1 MFNSTFKV
9 VYFVEL
15 LLITVVRSAHTSKYR
30 KLDTIVDRKTAVD
43 VVFLALTGI
52 GMIVPIVYVFS
63 SILDFAD
70 YDLPNWVGWVGA
82 GLFGF
87 ATWLLWRSHADL
99 GRNWTPTLGIRDEH
113 TLVTEGVFRYIRH
126 PMYAAHLIWA
136 VAQVLMLHN
145 WLAGY
150 SFLVFILPHYLLR
163 VGDEEQMMLDQF
175 GDDYR
180 AYMQRTGRFIPR
192 VRRSS

>member
-15 LLITVVRSAHTSKYR
+15 LLITVVRSAHTSKLR

-52 GMIVPIVYVFS
+52 GMLVPIVYVFS

-145 WLAGY
+145 WLAGF